1 MGISKIV
8 MGLDDKPM
16 WASIE
21 RGAMELQKCGEC
33 GAFRYPPA
41 PVCPH
46 DLSADAEWT
55 PVSGKGTILS
65 WVVFH
70 KQYFEDHVP
79 PYNSVA
85 IELEEGPIVVS
96 QLRGDEPEG
105 SWIGQRVE
113 LIYAEHAG
121 RTQHFARWLK
131 PEAA

>member
-33 GAFRYPPA
+33 GEFRYPPA
-41 PVCPH
+41 PICPH
-46 DLSADAEWT
+46 DLSDKAEWT
-55 PVSGKGTILS
+55 RVSGRGTILS
-65 WVVFH
+65 WVIFH

-85 IELEEGPIVVS
+85 IQLEEGPIVVS

-105 SWIGQRVE
+105 SWIGEPIE
-113 LIYAEHAG
+113 LTYAEHAG
-121 RTQHFARWLK
+121 RIQHFARWLK
-131 PEAA
+131 PRAA